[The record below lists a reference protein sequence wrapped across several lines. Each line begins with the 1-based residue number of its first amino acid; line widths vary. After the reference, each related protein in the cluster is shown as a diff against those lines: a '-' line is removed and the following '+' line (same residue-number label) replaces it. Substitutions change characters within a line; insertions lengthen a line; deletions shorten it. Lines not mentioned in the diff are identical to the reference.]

1 MRSSILSRV
10 RSHRVI
16 SGLNRQSHLAHF
28 HDVLSGAWRQ
38 SFETTGAKDNYV
50 FVDDVL
56 RHEPNQLI
64 NQPSTRHAISV
75 VGRRG
80 ES

>member
-1 MRSSILSRV
+1 M
-10 RSHRVI
+10 
-16 SGLNRQSHLAHF
+16 F
-28 HDVLSGAWRQ
+28 LSGAWRQ

-64 NQPSTRHAISV
+64 NQPSTRHAIS
-75 VGRRG
+75 G